1 MRVFGPIILAQ
12 ALLMTRSQPKLT
24 AGAPVGRQPIGHDD
38 GRSVALLPKQLAH
51 EPDGCGSVPAR
62 LHEGVQDLA
71 LTIDGSPQPQAF
83 APNHDSHFVEMPP
96 GAWLGTKPTEV
107 ARESWPELENPA
119 PNCLVG
125 HIEAALGQELFH
137 VAVAQGEPEI
147 QPNRASDDLGWE
159 LMTGIG
165 DGLHGP
171 ILPPPSVPVTML
183 ALLPVRHGGDA
194 LQLSDQRVEIGSARG
209 QDRCSCWTGSTPCLS
224 AIGAPRG
231 CQWCF

>member
-83 APNHDSHFVEMPP
+83 APDHDSHFVEMPP

-171 ILPPPSVPVTML
+171 ILPPPSVPVTMPIVAVTPAAADASVAWE
-183 ALLPVRHGGDA
+183 ALRKGGH
-194 LQLSDQRVEIGSARG
+194 V
-209 QDRCSCWTGSTPCLS
+209 
-224 AIGAPRG
+224 
-231 CQWCF
+231 